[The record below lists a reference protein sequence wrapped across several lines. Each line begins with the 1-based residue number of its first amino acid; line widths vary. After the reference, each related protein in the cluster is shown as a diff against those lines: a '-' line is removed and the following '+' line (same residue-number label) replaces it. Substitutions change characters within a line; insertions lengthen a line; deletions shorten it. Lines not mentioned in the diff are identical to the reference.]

1 MQVSFAQ
8 SKLRT
13 RSARRSGAH
22 PWPRA
27 PRPEVPAAARDTARH
42 RRAGGPEDRALYHCS
57 CGYVFRA
64 DVTASVGCPSCG
76 QAQAW

>member
-1 MQVSFAQ
+1 MPSRLTPT
-8 SKLRT
+8 KLRS
-13 RSARRSGAH
+13 RVARRSGAH
-22 PWPRA
+22 PPARSTEF
-27 PRPEVPAAARDTARH
+27 RPAARDTARH